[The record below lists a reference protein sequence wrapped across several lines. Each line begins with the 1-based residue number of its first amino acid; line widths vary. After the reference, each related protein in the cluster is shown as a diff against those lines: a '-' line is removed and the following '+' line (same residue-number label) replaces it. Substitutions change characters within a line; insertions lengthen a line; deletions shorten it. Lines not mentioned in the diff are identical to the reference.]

1 MKKLA
6 IIDDNKSVR
15 SGMASILEHN
25 FKGVF
30 EIRQAHSV
38 LKGHQLI
45 TEFHPDVVL
54 LDIEMGDG
62 TGLDLI
68 RLLPDFNF
76 KLIFITAHK
85 EYAIQAIK
93 FRPYDYLLKPINPF
107 DLIRIINVVLSKNFS
122 EPNEQNAKK
131 IVIKNQDKTIV
142 LETKD
147 IIRFEA
153 DGAYTKITT
162 KNGKYLASKNLKHYT
177 SLLKDSHFLRVH
189 HSHLVNTE
197 FIKTFHRHIQ
207 LGLSLKNGEKIPVST
222 RKSKT
227 ILDYLNGLNSSL

>member
-1 MKKLA
+1 MKKLV

-15 SGMASILEHN
+15 NAMASILEHN
-25 FKGVF
+25 FKDVF
-30 EIRQAHSV
+30 EVRQAHSV
-38 LKGHQLI
+38 LKGHKLI
-45 TEFHPDVVL
+45 SEFNPDVVL

-62 TGLDLI
+62 TGLDLVH
-68 RLLPDFNF
+68 LLPDINF

-107 DLIRIINVVLSKNFS
+107 DLIKIINVILTENPT
-122 EPNEQNAKK
+122 EPQEQDAKK

-153 DGAYTKITT
+153 DGAYTKIIT
-162 KNGKYLASKNLKHYT
+162 KNGKHLASKNLKHYT
-177 SLLKDSHFLRVH
+177 NLLEHSHFLRVH
-189 HSHLVNTE
+189 HSHLINTE

-207 LGLSLKNGEKIPVST
+207 SGLTLKNGEKIPVST

-227 ILDYLNGLNSSL
+227 ILSYLDSLN